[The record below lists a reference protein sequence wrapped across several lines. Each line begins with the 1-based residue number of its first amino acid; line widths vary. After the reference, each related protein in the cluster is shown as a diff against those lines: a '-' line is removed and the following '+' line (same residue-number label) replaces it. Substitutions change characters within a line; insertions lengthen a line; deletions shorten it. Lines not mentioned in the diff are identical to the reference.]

1 MIPAGAIGYCWPIAL
16 VRTYYYL
23 QYI

>member
-16 VRTYYYL
+16 VHTYYYL
-23 QYI
+23 KYI